1 MLYVPEALKRGPF
14 SVAEAEACGIRR
26 QRLRRPNFTR
36 LARGVYLWS
45 GLAREPNR
53 ELAALCRSLPPGSAF
68 SGLTAPRIRGLDL
81 APDAPTEVTVPP
93 EAAGRTRLGLKV
105 RRGILGPQDVIKVDG
120 MPVTSA
126 IRTWFDLARHQPL
139 IEAVAALDWAL
150 HRRLVSPSELTV
162 YLEAHARWNGVR
174 QVRKVLDHAEPKSE
188 SLMESRTRMRL
199 MLGGLPRP
207 EVQVEIRDPDS
218 TPSARLDF
226 YYPAAKLG
234 IEFDGDHHRASLVE
248 DNRRQNALLVRF
260 GIRLLRFTSS
270 DVYRRP
276 EAMVAQVRQALVP
289 DRQAPPR
296 SIQARACRPGFSRAA
311 GCPAAPGRGPV

>member
-1 MLYVPEALKRGPF
+1 MARILNVPDALKRGPF

-45 GLAREPNR
+45 GLAPEPNT
-53 ELAALCRSLPPGSAF
+53 ELTALSRSLPPGSAF
-68 SGLTAPRIRGLDL
+68 SGLTAARVRGLDL
-81 APDAPTEVTVPP
+81 VAGAPTEVTVPR
-93 EAAGRTRLGLKV
+93 EAAVRTRVGLKV

-120 MPVTSA
+120 MPVTSTV
-126 IRTWFDLARHQPL
+126 RTCFDLMRHQPL

-150 HRRLVSPSELTV
+150 HRRPVSLSDLSV
-162 YLEAHARWNGVR
+162 YLEAHARWYGVR

-188 SLMESRTRMRL
+188 SLMESRTRMLL

-207 EVQVEIRDPDS
+207 EVQVQIGDPDGM
-218 TPSARLDF
+218 PSARLDF

-260 GIRLLRFTSS
+260 CIRLLRFTSS

-276 EAMVAQVRQALVP
+276 EAMIAQVQQALMPERPVGAK
-289 DRQAPPR
+289 RTSAPK
-296 SIQARACRPGFSRAA
+296 SAMQAR
-311 GCPAAPGRGPV
+311 